1 MRKKIIAGNW
11 KMYKTRDDALDFIYA
26 VNTKLP
32 SINDVES
39 IIFASPIYLRTLVK
53 RQEENLRIGSQ
64 NMHYLDEGAYTG
76 EVSNTMLTN
85 IGVTYVLIGHSERR
99 TYFNETD
106 KDVNLKIKKA
116 LSVNLKPMVCVGEEL
131 KTRESNQTNQFV
143 KNQINLAFKDLT
155 AEDALKVVVAY
166 EPIWSI
172 GTGKTATPEQA
183 NETIKEI
190 RKDLEE
196 LYGKKYS
203 NQIRILYGGS
213 VKETN
218 IKEILQQSD
227 IDGALIGGASLDPKA
242 FVNMCNIAKELK

>member
-1 MRKKIIAGNW
+1 MRRKIIAGNW

-39 IIFASPIYLRTLVK
+39 VIFASPIYLRTLVK
-53 RQEENLRIGSQ
+53 RQEENLKIGSQ

-131 KTRESNQTNQFV
+131 KTRESNETNQFI
-143 KNQINLAFKDLT
+143 KNQINLAFKDIS
-155 AEDALKVVVAY
+155 AEDALKVVIAY
-166 EPIWSI
+166 EPIWAI
-172 GTGKTATPEQA
+172 GTGKTATPDQA

-196 LYGKKYS
+196 IYGKNYS
-203 NQIRILYGGS
+203 DQIRILYGGS
-213 VKETN
+213 VKEAN
-218 IKEILQQSD
+218 IKDILEQSD
-227 IDGALIGGASLDPKA
+227 IDGALIGGASLDPNA
-242 FVNMCNIAKELK
+242 FINMCNIAKDLK

>member
-64 NMHYLDEGAYTG
+64 TMHYLDEGAYTG